1 MWHPCRLLR
10 INRGDALNYLK
21 VSSSVIVLRVVYPVG
36 IDKSV
41 SMEPQLE
48 YSDGKKKLMRQ
59 GFCFLPLERTMA
71 GSPERHHGIIARGC
85 SCPKL
90 FFALNDFVYR

>member
-1 MWHPCRLLR
+1 MWHPCLLLR

-48 YSDGKKKLMRQ
+48 YNDGKKTNAA
-59 GFCFLPLERTMA
+59 GFLLPSSGKDYGRL
-71 GSPERHHGIIARGC
+71 P
-85 SCPKL
+85 
-90 FFALNDFVYR
+90 

>member
-10 INRGDALNYLK
+10 INRGVALNYLK

-48 YSDGKKKLMRQ
+48 YSDGKKTNAA
-59 GFCFLPLERTMA
+59 GFLLPPSGKDYGRL
-71 GSPERHHGIIARGC
+71 P
-85 SCPKL
+85 
-90 FFALNDFVYR
+90 